1 MNDNNHVIGSFLL
14 IAISFNAVVNDIAM
28 KTLAMEGLSPMG
40 INGLRIFFSC
50 IIAIF
55 LGLNNKGFK
64 VFKGMFHWH
73 HWVRNLT
80 TIAALWAV
88 IKSLAVCQIAQV
100 DLINYLI
107 PAFISLISSL
117 FFGEMFNGIN
127 FALVMVCIGTFLW
140 RKGLFFAAPLILSAL
155 CFSFAEVWI
164 KHKMQQHGF
173 WTMVVSLGVMG
184 SLLLSYSFVPLLWTL
199 NLKQILLSIMMGIGD
214 ISILGFI
221 TWKSKIGSS
230 HDFLP
235 LRYSSV
241 VFSVIADRFIF
252 HVTNI
257 DYIMITVVLVTS
269 SLTLIFSKN
278 NENLQKNR

>member
-1 MNDNNHVIGSFLL
+1 
-14 IAISFNAVVNDIAM
+14 
-28 KTLAMEGLSPMG
+28 
-40 INGLRIFFSC
+40 
-50 IIAIF
+50 
-55 LGLNNKGFK
+55 
-64 VFKGMFHWH
+64 MFHWT
-73 HWVRNLT
+73 HWIRNLI
-80 TIAALWAV
+80 TITALWAV

-107 PAFISLISSL
+107 PAFISLISSIC
-117 FFGEMFNGIN
+117 FGEIFNSIN
-127 FALVMVCIGTFLW
+127 FVLVMICIFTFLF

-164 KHKMQQHGF
+164 KHKMHQHSF

-199 NLKQILLSIMMGIGD
+199 NVKQIALSVIMGLGD

-235 LRYSSV
+235 LRYSSL
-241 VFSVIADRFIF
+241 VFSVIADKFIF

-257 DYIMITVVLVTS
+257 DYVMITVVLLTS

-278 NENLQKNR
+278 NKNLQKNR